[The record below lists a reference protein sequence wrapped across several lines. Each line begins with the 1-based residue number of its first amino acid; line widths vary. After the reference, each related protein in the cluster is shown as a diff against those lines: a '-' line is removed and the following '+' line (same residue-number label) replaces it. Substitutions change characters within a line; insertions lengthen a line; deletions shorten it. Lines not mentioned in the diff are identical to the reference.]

1 MNKGEEMKRAVLYL
15 RVSKNEQTIENQRI
29 ELERVAAAK
38 GWKVIAT
45 FKDEGIS
52 GAFGREVRAQY
63 DLMLKQGVQAKFD
76 VVLAWDVSRLS
87 RSLVDLVT
95 TLDELHACGIDLYLH
110 QQALDTTTPAGKAM
124 FQMCGVFAEFERGI
138 LSERVKAGINR
149 ARAEGKRLGRP
160 MKVTNIKK
168 MLADRT
174 DGKSIRQIAIEHGL
188 SIGKVH
194 GTLHLLEEKNSYKL
208 ANGEEKLGL

>member
-1 MNKGEEMKRAVLYL
+1 MNKGKKMKRAALYL
-15 RVSKNEQTIENQRI
+15 RVSKQEQTIENQRI
-29 ELERVAAAK
+29 ELERVAKAK

-45 FKDEGIS
+45 FKDEGVS

-110 QQALDTTTPAGKAM
+110 QQAIDTTTPAGKAM

-138 LSERVKAGINR
+138 LSERVKAGLNR
-149 ARAEGKRLGRP
+149 ARQEGTVLGRP
-160 MKVTNIKK
+160 FKVANVSKILKAK
-168 MLADRT
+168 AS
-174 DGKSIRQIAIEHGL
+174 GKTIRQIAADEGL
-188 SIGKVH
+188 SVGKVH
-194 GTLHLLEEKNSYKL
+194 KLLSSVK
-208 ANGEEKLGL
+208 

>member
-1 MNKGEEMKRAVLYL
+1 MKRAVLYL
-15 RVSKNEQTIENQRI
+15 RVSKHEQTIENQRI

-38 GWKVIAT
+38 GWRVIAI
-45 FKDEGIS
+45 FKDEGVS

-63 DLMLKQGVQAKFD
+63 DSMLKQGVQAKFD

-110 QQALDTTTPAGKAM
+110 QQAIDTTTPAGKAM

-138 LSERVKAGINR
+138 LSERVKAGLNR
-149 ARAEGKRLGRP
+149 AKEEGKTLGRP
-160 MKVTNIKK
+160 MKFANIKK
-168 MLADRT
+168 IVEDRGR
-174 DGKSIRQIAIEHGL
+174 GKTIRQIANEQRL
-188 SIGKVH
+188 SVGKVH
-194 GTLHLLEEKNSYKL
+194 KLL
-208 ANGEEKLGL
+208 NGEQGVLLP

>member
-1 MNKGEEMKRAVLYL
+1 MKRAVLYL
-15 RVSKNEQTIENQRI
+15 RVSKHEQTIENQRI
-29 ELERVAAAK
+29 ELERVAKAK

-45 FKDEGIS
+45 FKDEGVS

-110 QQALDTTTPAGKAM
+110 QQAIDTTTPAGKAM

-138 LSERVKAGINR
+138 LSERVKAGLNR
-149 ARAEGKRLGRP
+149 AKEEGKTLGRP
-160 MKVTNIKK
+160 MKFANIKK
-168 MLADRT
+168 IVEDRGR
-174 DGKSIRQIAIEHGL
+174 GKTIRQIANEQRL
-188 SIGKVH
+188 SVGKVH
-194 GTLHLLEEKNSYKL
+194 KLL
-208 ANGEEKLGL
+208 NGEQGVLLP

>member
-1 MNKGEEMKRAVLYL
+1 MKRAVLYL
-15 RVSKNEQTIENQRI
+15 RVSKTDQTIDNQRI

-38 GWKVIAT
+38 GWKIIAT

-63 DLMLKQGVQAKFD
+63 DSMLKQGVQAKFD

-110 QQALDTTTPAGKAM
+110 QQAVDTTTPAGKAM

-138 LSERVKAGINR
+138 LSERVKAGLNR
-149 ARAEGKRLGRP
+149 ARMEGKTLGRP
-160 MKVTNIKK
+160 KK
-168 MLADRT
+168 FVNLKKLIQSRDRGLT
-174 DGKSIRQIAIEHGL
+174 MRQIAE
-188 SIGKVH
+188 
-194 GTLHLLEEKNSYKL
+194 N
-208 ANGEEKLGL
+208 EKLSLGQVHKLLGLAKHELQLKL

>member
-1 MNKGEEMKRAVLYL
+1 MNKGKEMKRAVLYL
-15 RVSKNEQTIENQRI
+15 RVSKQEQTIENQRI
-29 ELERVAAAK
+29 ELERVAKAK

-45 FKDEGIS
+45 FKDEGVS

-110 QQALDTTTPAGKAM
+110 QQAIDTTTPAGKAM
-124 FQMCGVFAEFERGI
+124 FQMCGVFAEFEREI
-138 LSERVKAGINR
+138 LSQRVKAGLSR
-149 ARAEGKRLGRP
+149 AREQGKILGRP
-160 MKVTNIKK
+160 LKVTNIAR
-168 MLADRT
+168 MIEERRQ
-174 DGKSIRQIAIEHGL
+174 GKTIRQIALEENL

-194 GTLHLLEEKNSYKL
+194 KTLKEAQLRDF
-208 ANGEEKLGL
+208 

>member
-1 MNKGEEMKRAVLYL
+1 MKRAVLYL

-29 ELERVAAAK
+29 ELGRVAAAK

-45 FKDEGIS
+45 FKDEGMS

-110 QQALDTTTPAGKAM
+110 QQAIDTTTPAGKAM

-138 LSERVKAGINR
+138 LSERVKAGLNR
-149 ARAEGKRLGRP
+149 AKADGKTLGRP
-160 MKVTNIKK
+160 IKIANIKK
-168 MLADRT
+168 IVEDRVH
-174 DGKSIRQIAIEHGL
+174 GKTIREIASEQNL
-188 SIGKVH
+188 SVGKVH
-194 GTLHLLEEKNSYKL
+194 KILSSNP
-208 ANGEEKLGL
+208 

>member
-1 MNKGEEMKRAVLYL
+1 MNKGKEMKRAVLYL
-15 RVSKNEQTIENQRI
+15 RVSKTDQTIDNQRI

-38 GWKVIAT
+38 GWKIIAT

-63 DLMLKQGVQAKFD
+63 DSMLKQGVQAKFD

-110 QQALDTTTPAGKAM
+110 QQAIDTTTPAGKAM

-138 LSERVKAGINR
+138 LSERVKAGLNR
-149 ARAEGKRLGRP
+149 ARQEGKILGRP
-160 MKVTNIKK
+160 MKLANVKK
-168 MLADRT
+168 LLEARQRGST
-174 DGKSIRQIAIEHGL
+174 IRQIAEENNL
-188 SIGKVH
+188 SVGKVH
-194 GTLHLLEEKNSYKL
+194 KVLNEMRENNATG
-208 ANGEEKLGL
+208 

>member
-1 MNKGEEMKRAVLYL
+1 MNKGKEMKRAVLYL
-15 RVSKNEQTIENQRI
+15 RVSETDQTIDNQRI

-38 GWKVIAT
+38 GWKIIAT

-63 DLMLKQGVQAKFD
+63 DSMLKQGVQAKFD

-110 QQALDTTTPAGKAM
+110 QQAIDTTTPAGKAM

-138 LSERVKAGINR
+138 LSERVKAGLNR
-149 ARAEGKRLGRP
+149 ARQEGKILGRP
-160 MKVTNIKK
+160 MKLANVKK
-168 MLADRT
+168 LLEARQRGST
-174 DGKSIRQIAIEHGL
+174 IRQIAEENNL
-188 SIGKVH
+188 SVGKVH
-194 GTLHLLEEKNSYKL
+194 KVLNEMRENNATG
-208 ANGEEKLGL
+208 

>member
-1 MNKGEEMKRAVLYL
+1 MKRAVLYL

-63 DLMLKQGVQAKFD
+63 DSMLKQGVQAKFD

-110 QQALDTTTPAGKAM
+110 QQAIDTTTPAGKAM

-138 LSERVKAGINR
+138 LSERVKAGLNR
-149 ARAEGKRLGRP
+149 AKKEGKVLGRP
-160 MKVTNIKK
+160 FKIANIKAILK
-168 MLADRT
+168 DR
-174 DGKSIRQIAIEHGL
+174 DQGKTIRQIADEQNL
-188 SIGKVH
+188 SVGKVH
-194 GTLHLLEEKNSYKL
+194 KL
-208 ANGEEKLGL
+208 VSSNK

>member
-1 MNKGEEMKRAVLYL
+1 MKRAVLYL

-38 GWKVIAT
+38 GWKVIAI
-45 FKDEGIS
+45 FKDEGMS

-63 DLMLKQGVQAKFD
+63 DSMLKQSVQAKFD

-110 QQALDTTTPAGKAM
+110 QQAIDTTTPAGKAM

-138 LSERVKAGINR
+138 LSERVKAGLNR
-149 ARAEGKRLGRP
+149 ARSEGKLLGRP
-160 MKVTNIKK
+160 IKVANIKK
-168 MLADRT
+168 IIEDKRS
-174 DGKSIRQIAIEHGL
+174 GKTIRQIAENQKL
-188 SIGKVH
+188 SVGKVH
-194 GTLHLLEEKNSYKL
+194 KIVSSNML
-208 ANGEEKLGL
+208 

>member
-1 MNKGEEMKRAVLYL
+1 MKRAVLYL
-15 RVSKNEQTIENQRI
+15 RVSKHEQTIENQRI
-29 ELERVAAAK
+29 ELERVAKAK

-45 FKDEGIS
+45 FKDEGVS

-110 QQALDTTTPAGKAM
+110 QQAIDTTTPAGKAM

-138 LSERVKAGINR
+138 LSERVKAGLNR
-149 ARAEGKRLGRP
+149 AREEGKILGRP
-160 MKVTNIKK
+160 LKVANIKK
-168 MLADRT
+168 ILEDRSN
-174 DGKSIRQIAIEHGL
+174 GKTIRAIAHEQRL
-188 SIGKVH
+188 SVGKVH
-194 GTLHLLEEKNSYKL
+194 KL
-208 ANGEEKLGL
+208 IRSGVSN

>member
-1 MNKGEEMKRAVLYL
+1 MKRAVLYL

-63 DLMLKQGVQAKFD
+63 DFMLKQGVQAKFD

-110 QQALDTTTPAGKAM
+110 QQAIDTTTPAGKAM
-124 FQMCGVFAEFERGI
+124 FQMCGVFAEFERSI
-138 LSERVKAGINR
+138 LSERVKAGLNR
-149 ARAEGKRLGRP
+149 AKSEGKVLGRP
-160 MKVTNIKK
+160 VKVANIRQ
-168 MLADRT
+168 LIEDRRR
-174 DGKSIRQIAIEHGL
+174 GKTIRQIAIDHRV

-194 GTLHLLEEKNSYKL
+194 KLLSQNHEQVLENETNL
-208 ANGEEKLGL
+208 

>member
-1 MNKGEEMKRAVLYL
+1 MKRAVLYL
-15 RVSKNEQTIENQRI
+15 RVSKHEQTIENQRI

-38 GWKVIAT
+38 GWRVIAT
-45 FKDEGIS
+45 FKDEGVS

-63 DLMLKQGVQAKFD
+63 DSMLKQGVQAKFD

-110 QQALDTTTPAGKAM
+110 QQAIDTTTPAGKAM

-138 LSERVKAGINR
+138 LSERVKAGLNR
-149 ARAEGKRLGRP
+149 ARKEGKILGRP
-160 MKVTNIKK
+160 IKVANIKK
-168 MLADRT
+168 ILEERSN
-174 DGKSIRQIAIEHGL
+174 GKTIRAIAHQQGL
-188 SIGKVH
+188 SVGKVH
-194 GTLHLLEEKNSYKL
+194 KL
-208 ANGEEKLGL
+208 ISSGVSI

>member
-1 MNKGEEMKRAVLYL
+1 MKRAVLYL
-15 RVSKNEQTIENQRI
+15 RVSKQEQTIENQRI
-29 ELERVAAAK
+29 ELERVAKAK

-45 FKDEGIS
+45 FKDEGVS

-110 QQALDTTTPAGKAM
+110 QQAIDTTTPAGKAM

-138 LSERVKAGINR
+138 LSERVKAGLNR
-149 ARAEGKRLGRP
+149 AKEEGKTLGRP
-160 MKVTNIKK
+160 MKFANIKK
-168 MLADRT
+168 IVEDRGR
-174 DGKSIRQIAIEHGL
+174 GKTIRQIANEQRL
-188 SIGKVH
+188 SVGKVH
-194 GTLHLLEEKNSYKL
+194 KLL
-208 ANGEEKLGL
+208 NGEQGVLLP

>member
-1 MNKGEEMKRAVLYL
+1 MKRAVLYL

-45 FKDEGIS
+45 FKDEGVS

-63 DLMLKQGVQAKFD
+63 DSMLKQGVQAKFD

-110 QQALDTTTPAGKAM
+110 QQAIDTTTPAGKAM

-138 LSERVKAGINR
+138 LSERVKAGLNR
-149 ARAEGKRLGRP
+149 ARDEGKVLGRP
-160 MKVTNIKK
+160 FKVANIKAI
-168 MLADRT
+168 LEDRT
-174 DGKSIRQIAIEHGL
+174 HGKTIRQISQERKL
-188 SIGKVH
+188 SVGKVH
-194 GTLHLLEEKNSYKL
+194 KIVSSF
-208 ANGEEKLGL
+208 

>member
-1 MNKGEEMKRAVLYL
+1 MNKGKEMKRAVLYL

-38 GWKVIAT
+38 SWKVIAT

-63 DLMLKQGVQAKFD
+63 DSMLKQGVQAKFD

-110 QQALDTTTPAGKAM
+110 QQAIDTTTPAGKAM

-138 LSERVKAGINR
+138 LSERVKAGLNR
-149 ARAEGKRLGRP
+149 AREQGKVLGRP
-160 MKVTNIKK
+160 MKIANIKAIVK
-168 MLADRT
+168 DRSL
-174 DGKSIRQIAIEHGL
+174 GKTIREIAIEQRL
-188 SIGKVH
+188 SVGKVYNILRQ
-194 GTLHLLEEKNSYKL
+194 GSGVKQ
-208 ANGEEKLGL
+208 

>member
-1 MNKGEEMKRAVLYL
+1 MKRAVLYL
-15 RVSKNEQTIENQRI
+15 RVSKHEQTIENQRI
-29 ELERVAAAK
+29 ELERVAKAK

-45 FKDEGIS
+45 FKDEGVS

-110 QQALDTTTPAGKAM
+110 QQAIDTTTPAGKAM

-138 LSERVKAGINR
+138 LSERVKAGLNK
-149 ARAEGKRLGRP
+149 AKEEGKTLGRP
-160 MKVTNIKK
+160 MKFANIKK
-168 MLADRT
+168 IVEDRGR
-174 DGKSIRQIAIEHGL
+174 GKTIRQIANEQRL
-188 SIGKVH
+188 SVGKVH
-194 GTLHLLEEKNSYKL
+194 KLL
-208 ANGEEKLGL
+208 NGEQGVLLP

>member
-1 MNKGEEMKRAVLYL
+1 MKRAVLYL
-15 RVSKNEQTIENQRI
+15 RVSKHEQTIENQRI
-29 ELERVAAAK
+29 ELERVAKAK

-45 FKDEGIS
+45 FKDEGMS

-63 DLMLKQGVQAKFD
+63 DSMLKQGVQAKFD

-110 QQALDTTTPAGKAM
+110 QQAIDTTTPAGKAM

-138 LSERVKAGINR
+138 LSERVKAGLNR
-149 ARAEGKRLGRP
+149 AREEGKTLGRP
-160 MKVTNIKK
+160 IKVPNIKK
-168 MLADRT
+168 ILEART
-174 DGKSIRQIAIEHGL
+174 NGKTIRQIAGEQNL
-188 SIGKVH
+188 SVGKIHKILAQKVDEVKR
-194 GTLHLLEEKNSYKL
+194 GQTLKC
-208 ANGEEKLGL
+208 